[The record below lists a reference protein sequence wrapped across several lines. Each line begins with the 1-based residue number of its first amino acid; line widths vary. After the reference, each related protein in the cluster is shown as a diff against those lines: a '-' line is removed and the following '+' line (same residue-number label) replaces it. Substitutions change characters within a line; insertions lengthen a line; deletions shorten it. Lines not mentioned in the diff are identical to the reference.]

1 MSAPASRPRD
11 DERRLW
17 GFALLLATLTT
28 IGPFAVDTYLPSFPA
43 IGQSLGASAFEV
55 QQTLSVYLAC
65 FSVTMLVHGTL
76 ADRYGRRPV
85 IVAGLAV
92 FAVASVVCALAQS
105 IGALIAARGLQ
116 GLSAGAGMV
125 VARAIVRDRFPGPEA
140 QRLMARMTMIFGI
153 APAVAPVLGGW
164 LHHWF
169 GWRSVFVFLAALA
182 VVLLAAT
189 LRFLPETLAH
199 ERRQPINPR
208 YVLRTAAAMLAHRQ
222 FMLLSGAVALEFAG
236 LWLYIAAAPAFL
248 MDHLGLDERQFG
260 WLFVTMVV
268 GMIIG
273 SYVSSR
279 AQTPAAMRRAV
290 TAGYAVQAL
299 AAAVNVAY
307 CAAFEPRLPFAIA
320 PVFVYCIGM
329 YLAKPT
335 LLIAIL
341 DLFPDNRGMASSVQA
356 FLQTLAGSLVAGFVA
371 PALAVSPLALALG
384 MALALGAGL
393 LCWAAYLGEL
403 RAVQHI

>member
-92 FAVASVVCALAQS
+92 FAVASVACALAQS

-273 SYVSSR
+273 SYASSR
-279 AQTPAAMRRAV
+279 ARTPAAMRRAV
-290 TAGYAVQAL
+290 TAGYAVQAF

-307 CAAFEPRLPFAIA
+307 CAAFEPRLPWAIA
-320 PVFVYCIGM
+320 PIFLYCIGM

-371 PALAVSPLALALG
+371 HALAVSPLALALG

-393 LCWAAYLGEL
+393 LCWAAYLAEL
-403 RAVQHI
+403 RAAPAR